1 MSILNIVS
9 LLGGL
14 ALFLYGISLMG
25 DGLNQVAGN
34 KLQVVLYRLTS
45 NPFKGILLGIG
56 VTALIQSSSATSVM
70 AIGFVNSGLMQF
82 AQAVSIILGSIVGT
96 SITGW
101 IVSLSSLGAG
111 GGWMELL
118 STTFITGVLAT
129 VGIILHKFNKNPTK
143 RKVGTI
149 LLGFAVLMYGMTA
162 MSAAVEPL
170 RESESFIQLLTKF
183 SNPLLGILVGM
194 VFTAII
200 QSSAAAVGIL
210 QALSMTGA
218 LTFSAAFP
226 IILGIAVGGALP
238 VLISALGATL
248 NARRTALVHLIIDIL
263 GALFCG
269 IVFYAANAIHPFS
282 FMNATMNPVSVA
294 ALNTAFRIVTVVVLT
309 PCIGLLEKLVCFI
322 MPADKEAQKDR
333 ADGDWDL
340 LEERFISHPGLAI
353 EQSRIVVSSM
363 AGYVRQN
370 LDLALRLLRKYDD
383 ETFREVQGLED
394 LADQYEDKLGTYL
407 VKINSKE
414 LTREQ
419 NEDLYKFLHAI
430 TDFERISDHATNI
443 AENAQEIYE
452 KQIQFSPDA
461 IHELEVIREAIREVV
476 DLAIRAFTDNDQEV
490 ARRVEP
496 LEELIDNLCDE
507 MKHRHIDRLQA
518 GICTLQHGYV
528 FNDLLTNYERISD
541 HCSNIAV
548 AMIELEHDA
557 FDTHNYLDSLMS
569 QKDDLFDRY
578 YKEFESRFHLEEEST
593 AHE

>member
-82 AQAVSIILGSIVGT
+82 AQAVSIILGSIMGT

-333 ADGDWDL
+333 ADGVWDL

-518 GICTLQHGYV
+518 GICTLQHCYV

-569 QKDDLFDRY
+569 QKDDQFDRY

-593 AHE
+593 ANE